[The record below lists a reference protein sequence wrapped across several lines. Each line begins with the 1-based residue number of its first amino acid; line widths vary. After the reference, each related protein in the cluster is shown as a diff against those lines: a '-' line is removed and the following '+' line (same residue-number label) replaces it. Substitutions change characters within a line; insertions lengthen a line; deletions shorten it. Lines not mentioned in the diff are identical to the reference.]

1 RGVEGDLENALE
13 ALSRGEER
21 VRGSSVMD
29 LVRNFESTI
38 KKKARRPPLQPMLS
52 ERSKPVAKGDDS
64 DDTSVFLRQVKSA
77 AAEGRSGIRV
87 RSWKEA
93 IVSAEIPEGGEEQAV
108 AVTATAEVGEV
119 DATVDSTE
127 PEGSDGAVEREERT
141 PERDVEVSCT
151 SSHNQEWATPF
162 GGPEEAEGGEQEQEG
177 EVCTAAVAAS
187 RPQGRLIG
195 RVPSGRDAE
204 GSVVPGPEEEEEKPV
219 VTEVPE
225 EDRKEEAVACTPG
238 EGKQTAS
245 VERTPGST
253 RAAVP
258 RQSTGKVPESLCPR
272 SAGVDL
278 LTKPHQVT
286 SVDAEEVTQKE
297 GTPRSVRV
305 PTPKPSAVMGDDPA
319 ITPPPSKQNS
329 PVKSPSEEVRD
340 PVGLPTDGADAGPQ
354 APPMPPPISTGG
366 GIPPDVM
373 AEAAAPADPDYSSMT
388 LEE

>member
-1 RGVEGDLENALE
+1 MSTYHMLPLE
-13 ALSRGEER
+13 AGLYFNKIQCFCFDEQLLGPHEEVDMPVFFFIDPDIMDDRRMDTVDEITLTYLFGPTQSEIPDEYEDLQQEIQTRKLGQPTTAMPAILPADRPDPNRAMASSSSSSTSALPDASVAGAVAGLDENTSGAANSTDHNNDTALPASEALKEILRTPSRPSPGGRRSSQRRHSHSGTPVEREER

-177 EVCTAAVAAS
+177 EAESPAAEVQQN
-187 RPQGRLIG
+187 P
-195 RVPSGRDAE
+195 AE
-204 GSVVPGPEEEEEKPV
+204 
-219 VTEVPE
+219 
-225 EDRKEEAVACTPG
+225 C
-238 EGKQTAS
+238 
-245 VERTPGST
+245 
-253 RAAVP
+253 
-258 RQSTGKVPESLCPR
+258 
-272 SAGVDL
+272 
-278 LTKPHQVT
+278 
-286 SVDAEEVTQKE
+286 AE
-297 GTPRSVRV
+297 
-305 PTPKPSAVMGDDPA
+305 
-319 ITPPPSKQNS
+319 
-329 PVKSPSEEVRD
+329 
-340 PVGLPTDGADAGPQ
+340 
-354 APPMPPPISTGG
+354 
-366 GIPPDVM
+366 
-373 AEAAAPADPDYSSMT
+373 
-388 LEE
+388 